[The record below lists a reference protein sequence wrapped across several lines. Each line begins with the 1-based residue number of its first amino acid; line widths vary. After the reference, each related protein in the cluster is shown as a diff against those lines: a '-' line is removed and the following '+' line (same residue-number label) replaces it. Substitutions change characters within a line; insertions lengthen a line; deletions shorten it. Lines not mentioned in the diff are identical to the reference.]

1 MKASKV
7 IFSMQLN
14 WGINWNRNV
23 TQNFTGGWYLTRREW
38 AVRAPKATAR
48 PKTNLCSWSSR
59 HCFQQTHICLL
70 KQNFNFNSSSS
81 KFSRLRTPWPSEILL
96 NATSKLL
103 ISNKCFS
110 EGQHVQDSES
120 PQKEGSNP
128 TSCSTESSHT
138 TPLVL
143 GTCSTKDHFQSYII
157 YTWQH
162 QVRLFQRKVKQWW
175 FSSRYHYKVILL
187 DQRA

>member
-48 PKTNLCSWSSR
+48 PKTNLCSWSSQ

-96 NATSKLL
+96 NATSKITDLKQVLL
-103 ISNKCFS
+103 RRATRTRFWEPPKGG
-110 EGQHVQDSES
+110 E
-120 PQKEGSNP
+120 
-128 TSCSTESSHT
+128 
-138 TPLVL
+138 
-143 GTCSTKDHFQSYII
+143 QSY
-157 YTWQH
+157 
-162 QVRLFQRKVKQWW
+162 
-175 FSSRYHYKVILL
+175 LL
-187 DQRA
+187 